1 MAGGERMGP
10 FARKNGAH
18 MARTLEGRRTDGR
31 TDGRGRMRKRVTHN
45 ATNIANKG
53 EIAKVVIEVVQELP
67 LIPSSLPNASDVLR
81 NE

>member
-31 TDGRGRMRKRVTHN
+31 VDVDGRGRMRKRVTHN

-53 EIAKVVIEVVQELP
+53 EIVKVVIEVVQALSP
-67 LIPSSLPNASDVLR
+67 IPS
-81 NE
+81 